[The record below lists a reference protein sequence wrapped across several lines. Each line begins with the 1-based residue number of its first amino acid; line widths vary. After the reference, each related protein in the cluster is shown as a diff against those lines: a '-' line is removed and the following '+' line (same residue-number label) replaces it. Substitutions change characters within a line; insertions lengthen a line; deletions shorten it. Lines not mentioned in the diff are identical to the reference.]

1 MDYPLGSASWQAQV
15 PSLEKSSQIF
25 IREYPHRAIAI
36 VSSSHA
42 LIFRHSPNT
51 REATTNGSV
60 AAVRSG
66 GRGADGLASKCMVEL
81 TRDTENTLRD
91 YRPLTPQPIYGT
103 LGLISINGD
112 VFLAV
117 VTQAL
122 RAATVRPGET
132 VEKISDVKFF
142 CLNTAEYDKVVLAD
156 SLDPDLADAGS
167 PYGQGLSRR
176 ELTMEHPCNGLQKLL
191 SNGSFYY
198 STEFDITNRLQDRCD
213 CGIIAIINGG
223 LMGS

>member
-1 MDYPLGSASWQAQV
+1 MDYAQTSASWQSQV
-15 PSLEKSSQIF
+15 PSPEKSSQLL

-36 VSSSHA
+36 VSASHA
-42 LIFRHSPNT
+42 LVFRYSPT
-51 REATTNGSV
+51 TKEAIYNGSLTSV
-60 AAVRSG
+60 ASSRSRG
-66 GRGADGLASKCMVEL
+66 GGTDGFASKCMVEL
-81 TRDTENTLRD
+81 TPITEHVLSD
-91 YRPLTPQPIYGT
+91 YRPLTPQPIFGT

-122 RAATVRPGET
+122 RAATLRPGET

-142 CLNTAEYDKVVLAD
+142 CLNTAEYDNVISD
-156 SLDPDLADAGS
+156 SLDPEAADTSS

-176 ELTMEHPCNGLQKLL
+176 ELTAEHPCHELQKLL

-198 STEFDITNRLQDRCD
+198 STDFDVTNRLQDR
-213 CGIIAIINGG
+213 
-223 LMGS
+223 SV